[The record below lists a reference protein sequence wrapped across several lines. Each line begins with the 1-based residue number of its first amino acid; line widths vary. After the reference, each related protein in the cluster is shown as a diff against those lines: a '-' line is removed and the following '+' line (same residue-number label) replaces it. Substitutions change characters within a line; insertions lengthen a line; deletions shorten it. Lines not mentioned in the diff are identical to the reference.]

1 MAVKPDIANQII
13 SEFNDEVETIIIS
26 TGLEHHSRSSN
37 LATIHALKDAFADT
51 VMASFIIPS
60 TTKEQLLAEARAAK
74 DNIQR
79 IARQQYQQE
88 LGNIAAMGSTVTK
101 GSPSDSS
108 TWNNIIGDTAHRI
121 EKLSTMY
128 ADQIN
133 NMPKALRARIDD
145 DFAKVLD
152 DINAQYN
159 RDPSPGNAHIVSVRA
174 STYLESIERN
184 LEEAAQALLTASLE
198 YMVQTKLTELQQ
210 MNMALM
216 SIEQGMTKT
225 QIDAYRSMVKETKEM
240 IQALGKPS
248 KLIYDKTIR
257 DQKVTNI
264 NQKLSALE
272 TLRVNASGVSQSLS
286 GYYGSTSRRPARGI
300 GSIGGVGTTLGHNTS
315 SIGGEQK
322 NFRNGVPPGFAGF
335 AGKMTESDIAN
346 KHPPGTSKAHIK
358 AMKKYMDAGM
368 GFEDAHNKANADGF
382 TPNLGGGGRP
392 F

>member
-1 MAVKPDIANQII
+1 MAVNPDIANQII

-51 VMASFIIPS
+51 VMASFIVPS

-74 DNIQR
+74 DNILR

-101 GSPSDSS
+101 GSPSDS
-108 TWNNIIGDTAHRI
+108 TAWNNIIGDTAHRI

-174 STYLESIERN
+174 STYLQSIERN
-184 LEEAAQALLTASLE
+184 LEEAAQALLAASLE
-198 YMVQTKLTELQQ
+198 FMVQTKLTELQE

-225 QIDAYRSMVKETKEM
+225 QIDAYRGMVKETKDM
-240 IQALGKPS
+240 IQALGKPG

-286 GYYGSTSRRPARGI
+286 GYFGKTSRRPTRGI

-315 SIGGEQK
+315 SIGGQQK

-335 AGKMTESDIAN
+335 AGKMTESDIAK
-346 KHPPGTSKAHIK
+346 KHPPGTSPAHIK
-358 AMKKYMDAGM
+358 AMKKNMDAGM
-368 GFEDAHNKANADGF
+368 SFEDAHKTANAAGH

>member
-1 MAVKPDIANQII
+1 MAVNPDIANQII

-51 VMASFIIPS
+51 VMASFIVPS

-101 GSPSDSS
+101 GSPSDS
-108 TWNNIIGDTAHRI
+108 TAWNNIIGDTAHRI

-184 LEEAAQALLTASLE
+184 LEEMAQALLTASLE
-198 YMVQTKLTELQQ
+198 YMVQTKLTELQEI
-210 MNMALM
+210 NMALM

-225 QIDAYRSMVKETKEM
+225 QIDAYRSMVNETKNM

-286 GYYGSTSRRPARGI
+286 GYFGKTSRRPARGS

-315 SIGGEQK
+315 SIGGHKK

-335 AGKMTESDIAN
+335 AGKMTEADIAN

-358 AMKKYMDAGM
+358 AMKKNMDAGM
-368 GFEDAHNKANADGF
+368 SFEAAHNKANADGF